1 MKTITAFVFF
11 AMVSVACAQLY
22 GRGFGLNGSYNRG
35 IGLVGNGVYNSGA
48 SFYGTG
54 VNGAYHNGR
63 SIGFGGTF
71 GPSATL
77 GSIGFG
83 QGYDLAMPPSYD
95 TDLVPFWSE
104 IGVVTDSDPGQA
116 INTKLFYMIVL
127 AIRIEYM
134 FHDII
139 AIQIKVPKA
148 VKSARV
154 PP

>member
-48 SFYGTG
+48 SLYGTG

-63 SIGFGGTF
+63 SIGLGGTF

-83 QGYDLAMPPSYD
+83 QGY
-95 TDLVPFWSE
+95 
-104 IGVVTDSDPGQA
+104 G
-116 INTKLFYMIVL
+116 KLFSNVNLFYSFLTNFTIYCL
-127 AIRIEYM
+127 SGGLGGRYIG
-134 FHDII
+134 
-139 AIQIKVPKA
+139 
-148 VKSARV
+148 
-154 PP
+154 